1 MKATRTITLALTG
14 ARAMS
19 RPVIGIAF
27 ATLVL
32 ACGDTLGPVTGPY
45 EMTNVD
51 SVAVPHL
58 VAATLVCDELIL
70 RGSLDLGTK
79 ASFLLQVTQA
89 QDCARAGGTIDTFTT
104 TLTGSFLVNGTQLTL
119 RPAGTGLTY
128 DGVISPG
135 AVELQLPP
143 LPFLT
148 PPQHSA
154 KFVKFPL

>member
-1 MKATRTITLALTG
+1 
-14 ARAMS
+14 MS
-19 RPVIGIAF
+19 RPVIGITF

-45 EMTNVD
+45 EMTFVD
-51 SVAVPHL
+51 SVEVPHV
-58 VAATLVCDELIL
+58 VAATLVCDELVL
-70 RGSLDLGTK
+70 RGSLALGTK

-104 TLTGSFLVNGTQLTL
+104 TLTGSFFLNGTKLTL

-128 DGVISPG
+128 SGVIAPG